1 MKNVLLYYPFS
12 FSFGGGDHL
21 PIAFISALQGNS
33 RLTVALDDAGRL
45 QRAAETVGIGIYPS
59 LFSVVQVTPPGY
71 SIRRH
76 SFRDSIYRSR
86 RLKKLAAKADICI
99 SAANIMDFGRPAHH
113 FMNMLAFGD
122 DAFTAYVMGDGVCE
136 RDGLRQKARRFVT
149 DSVLRPILGL
159 RAKRSI
165 IRDPLQRIYP
175 NSLFV
180 EQTMADFYGRF
191 NSSVFYPPTLFE
203 ASGGEDV
210 ERDPLKVVYI
220 GRIIPEKRVEYLA
233 GVVEKARAA
242 TGLDI
247 TFHVAGRLDQAP
259 AYGRMLEEMAAER
272 PWLHF
277 TGPLY
282 GDAKARFLL
291 SGTYALHAERME
303 AFGISVAEY
312 LKAGAITIVPNQGG
326 SCEVVGNEQLTFST
340 ADEASRILA
349 RLVTDAGFREK
360 LRKLCWKRAQ
370 FFSRD
375 AYFERQRLL
384 LEQIGAL

>member
-1 MKNVLLYYPFS
+1 MRKVLLYYPFS

-21 PIAFISALQGNS
+21 PVAFISALQGNS
-33 RLTVALDDAGRL
+33 RLTVALDDADRL
-45 QRAAETVGIGIYPS
+45 QRAAETVGIGIDAS
-59 LFSVVQVTPPGY
+59 LFNVVQVTPPGY

-76 SFRDSIYRSR
+76 SFRDSLYRSK
-86 RLKKLAAKADICI
+86 RLKELAAEADICI

-122 DAFTAYVMGDGVCE
+122 DAFTSYVQSTSPFGA
-136 RDGLRQKARRFVT
+136 DGLKVRVRRFVT
-149 DSVLRPILGL
+149 DSVLRPLLGL
-159 RAKRSI
+159 RSKRSI
-165 IRDPLQRIYP
+165 ICDPLQRIYP

-203 ASGGEDV
+203 ATGDDAG
-210 ERDPLKVVYI
+210 RDPLKVVYI

-259 AYGRMLEEMAAER
+259 AYGKMLEEMASER
-272 PWLHF
+272 PWLRF

-282 GDAKARFLL
+282 GEAKARFLL
-291 SGTYALHAERME
+291 SGTYALHAERKE

-312 LKAGAITIVPNQGG
+312 LKAGAIAIVPDQGG
-326 SCEVVGNEQLTFST
+326 SCEVVGNSNLTFRTS
-340 ADEASRILA
+340 DEASKILA
-349 RLVTDAGFREK
+349 RLVTDADFREK
-360 LRKLCWKRAQ
+360 LRKLCRKRAQ